1 MGLVCLG
8 SCFFSMCGQIAFRSS
23 TMGWDAAR
31 VAAAI
36 PSGVGFLGAGLIWKG
51 SVGGGGEKGDL
62 QRPEVHGL
70 TTAASVWLSSAVGVG
85 ISGRLFIVSFYAV
98 VLVVLV
104 LRLGPKMYFVSDSS
118 YGDSDIE
125 DDVETDEWDSGNDIS
140 TSDDDDDGESDGIYL
155 SKKEQLRLLMGIKKE
170 EYDDEQH
177 RLEPMPIKKVHREHF
192 RSAPNLSDLEKT
204 DNEETLKGEELIPLV
219 DHSSDAYKLKI
230 EEGRGGDIRK
240 RRTPHK
246 RRRGRSCGP
255 GVARKPQPTFFS

>member
-177 RLEPMPIKKVHREHF
+177 RLEPMPIKKVHDGK
-192 RSAPNLSDLEKT
+192 SDGIYLSKKEQLRLLMGIK
-204 DNEETLKGEELIPLV
+204 
-219 DHSSDAYKLKI
+219 
-230 EEGRGGDIRK
+230 K
-240 RRTPHK
+240 RRI
-246 RRRGRSCGP
+246 R
-255 GVARKPQPTFFS
+255 